1 MADFLNE
8 IPERDREKVTRAL
21 NSLLASTFLLRD
33 IYDDKAE
40 HLRTNEEYSLIE
52 RHLDFVRAWF
62 DVAGWDLHRD
72 TSLGVIYCQN
82 RLGLNRIRL
91 DKAATM
97 LLLAARL
104 AYEEER
110 EKLSLRKEVVVS
122 IRGLLD
128 RLLTIGVI
136 DKKLPERALRDGI
149 NLLTTFRLI
158 ERLDGPAHEPDTRL
172 VIYPSILLAI
182 DNQRIARLARALKE
196 AGEEVEDETP

>member
-1 MADFLNE
+1 MVDFLND

-21 NSLLASTFLLRD
+21 NSLLAATFLLRD
-33 IYDDKAE
+33 IYDEKAE
-40 HLRTNEEYSLIE
+40 HLRTNEEYSLTE
-52 RHLDFVRAWF
+52 RYLDFIRAWF

-72 TSLGVIYCQN
+72 TSLGVIYISN

-136 DKKLPERALRDGI
+136 DKKLPDRALRDGI
-149 NLLTTFRLI
+149 NLLTNFRI
-158 ERLDGPAHEPDTRL
+158 VERLDGPAHEPETRL

-182 DNQRIARLARALKE
+182 DNQRIARLAQALKE
-196 AGEEVEDETP
+196 AGEEDEDETP

>member
-1 MADFLNE
+1 MLDFLND

-21 NSLLASTFLLRD
+21 NSLLAATFLLRD
-33 IYDDKAE
+33 IYDEKAE
-40 HLRTNEEYSLIE
+40 HLRTNEEYSLTE
-52 RHLDFVRAWF
+52 RYLDFIRAWF

-72 TSLGVIYCQN
+72 TSLGVIYISN

-91 DKAATM
+91 DKAATI

-136 DKKLPERALRDGI
+136 DKKMPDRALRDGI
-149 NLLTTFRLI
+149 NLLTNFRI
-158 ERLDGPAHEPDTRL
+158 VERLDGPAHEPETRL
-172 VIYPSILLAI
+172 IIYPSILLAI
-182 DNQRIARLARALKE
+182 DNQRIARLAQALKE
-196 AGEEVEDETP
+196 AGEEDEDETP

>member
-62 DVAGWDLHRD
+62 DVTGWDLHRD

-136 DKKLPERALRDGI
+136 DKKLPDRALRDGI
-149 NLLTTFRLI
+149 NLLTNFRLI

-196 AGEEVEDETP
+196 AGEEDEDETP

>member
-110 EKLSLRKEVVVS
+110 EKLSLRKVVVVS

-136 DKKLPERALRDGI
+136 DKKLPDRALRDGI
-149 NLLTTFRLI
+149 NLLTNFRLI

-196 AGEEVEDETP
+196 AGEEDEDETP